1 MIGKIGAIIPE
12 YIGLAFTYR
21 SASNQIGY
29 SIYRFF
35 RLILGPAWLTYAPI
49 LAFIVILATPS
60 FTVKKK
66 KQSTDGSSMDEEYEL
81 WLQE

>member
-1 MIGKIGAIIPE
+1 MIWKIGAIIPE
-12 YIGLAFTYR
+12 YIGLAFTNR

-35 RLILGPAWLTYAPI
+35 RLILGPVWLTYAPI
-49 LAFIVILATPS
+49 LAFVMFLAAPS

-66 KQSTDGSSMDEEYEL
+66 KQSTDGSSMDENY
-81 WLQE
+81 Q